1 VKSTERPSPQELVIT
16 TTKDAATNMQIP
28 ERENKR
34 TQSRRR
40 HKIVRISEEVNML
53 NGPKGEAL
61 RP

>member
-1 VKSTERPSPQELVIT
+1 VKSTELSSPQELVIT

-34 TQSRRR
+34 TQGRRR
-40 HKIVRISEEVNML
+40 HKIFRISGEVHML